1 MPRTRALL
9 RAVSRDGQ
17 RATARPNPARWQT
30 ALTAKTTLRGRA
42 ERRKHGWRGD
52 ISAQLHARR
61 PMRRRPVDVR
71 GLITGK
77 MPTSGQIRIDAKR
90 NDRAQYWAGL
100 ATI

>member
-52 ISAQLHARR
+52 ISAQLHGPH
-61 PMRRRPVDVR
+61 PMRRHFGGIA
-71 GLITGK
+71 GLLGHTV
-77 MPTSGQIRIDAKR
+77 PTSGQVRIDAKR
-90 NDRAQYWAGL
+90 NQRALYWADF
-100 ATI
+100 TTT